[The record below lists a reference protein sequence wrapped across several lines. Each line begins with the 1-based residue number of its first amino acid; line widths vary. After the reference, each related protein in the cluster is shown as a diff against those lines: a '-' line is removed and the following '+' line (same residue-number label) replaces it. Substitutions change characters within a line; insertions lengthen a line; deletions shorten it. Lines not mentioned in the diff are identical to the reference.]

1 MNHLVK
7 PITFS
12 QKIKLFLNNKTGT
25 LIAAA
30 MALCIGFAFKDLI
43 ATTVTAI
50 IEPLIIYFLYVTRLE
65 KIYDFKQ
72 FISKQNNTLNV
83 SRFIQTLLTFII
95 IIIIVYNLFQHI
107 AS

>member
-1 MNHLVK
+1 MNHLAK
-7 PITFS
+7 PMTLS
-12 QKIKLFLNNKTGT
+12 QKIKLFLNTKNIT
-25 LIAAA
+25 LIATA
-30 MALCIGFAFKDLI
+30 MAFCIGFALKDLI
-43 ATTVTAI
+43 STGVTTI
-50 IEPLIIYFLYVTRLE
+50 IEPLIIYILYVTKLE

-72 FISKQNNTLNV
+72 FISRQNNTLNI